1 MTALSLRRDLVTGR
15 RVLVAPARRGSPRDF
30 GAIPLARDASQ
41 CPFCPGHESATSETR
56 AERVDRSTG
65 TWIARAFSNLFPMV
79 HPEATTGAF
88 ERPTEDAL
96 AARGDHEVIVETPSH
111 DVDLGALSDDHARAV
126 FDLYRERYRGLAARD
141 DARAMLLF
149 KNRGPR
155 AGASLRH
162 AHGQVLSV
170 PIVPPGVRRR
180 DAISRKHHETIG
192 KGALAEARDR
202 ELAAEVRMVERSARY
217 AVFCPFAPHRSFE
230 TWIVPM
236 TPVASLAQVDDASL
250 DELAPLIVR
259 TLNRVLRATGDADYN
274 LVLRAPALRHWSAP
288 WALWNLEI
296 LPRRGGDAGFEL
308 STEMQ
313 CVLTPPEESAQ
324 VLRAL

>member
-1 MTALSLRRDLVTGR
+1 
-15 RVLVAPARRGSPRDF
+15 
-30 GAIPLARDASQ
+30 
-41 CPFCPGHESATSETR
+41 
-56 AERVDRSTG
+56 
-65 TWIARAFSNLFPMV
+65 
-79 HPEATTGAF
+79 
-88 ERPTEDAL
+88 
-96 AARGDHEVIVETPSH
+96 
-111 DVDLGALSDDHARAV
+111 
-126 FDLYRERYRGLAARD
+126 
-141 DARAMLLF
+141 
-149 KNRGPR
+149 
-155 AGASLRH
+155 
-162 AHGQVLSV
+162 
-170 PIVPPGVRRR
+170 
-180 DAISRKHHETIG
+180 
-192 KGALAEARDR
+192 
-202 ELAAEVRMVERSARY
+202 MVERSARY